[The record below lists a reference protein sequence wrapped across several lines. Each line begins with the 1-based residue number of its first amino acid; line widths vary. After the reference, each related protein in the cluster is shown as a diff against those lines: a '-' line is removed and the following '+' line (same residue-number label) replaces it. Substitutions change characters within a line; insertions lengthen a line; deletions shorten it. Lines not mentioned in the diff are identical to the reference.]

1 LRVLLSGLFR
11 SLRRLAL
18 LPMAS
23 LSLVAC
29 SSMLPSSSL
38 FTPFRIDIAQGN
50 YLTGDVVERVKPGMP
65 REEVRFLLG
74 SPLLID
80 PFHPNR
86 WDYVFRFQR
95 GAGESVTRRV
105 TIHFD
110 DQRVARVEADAL
122 PARDDV
128 NDPALPRNRQPR
140 Y

>member
-1 LRVLLSGLFR
+1 
-11 SLRRLAL
+11 
-18 LPMAS
+18 
-23 LSLVAC
+23 
-29 SSMLPSSSL
+29 
-38 FTPFRIDIAQGN
+38 
-50 YLTGDVVERVKPGMP
+50 MP